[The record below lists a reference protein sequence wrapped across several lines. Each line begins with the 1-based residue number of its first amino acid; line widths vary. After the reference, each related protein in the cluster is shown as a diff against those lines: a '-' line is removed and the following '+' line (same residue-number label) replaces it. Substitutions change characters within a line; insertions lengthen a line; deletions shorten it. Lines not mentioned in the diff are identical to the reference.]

1 MKLKLSALSPKAHF
15 SKVLK
20 TIKNKSSLI
29 QDKLVLYMESSHV
42 SFQGFIIFIF
52 LKVL

>member
-1 MKLKLSALSPKAHF
+1 KLSALSPRAHF

-29 QDKLVLYMESSHV
+29 QGV
-42 SFQGFIIFIF
+42 SNFRENALRRWCVHLCEQEMF
-52 LKVL
+52 L